1 MLRYIARRLFMMV
14 PLLIGISII
23 SFAVIHLA
31 PGNPVEVAAR
41 MNPRVSAEALANLRK
56 LYGLDK
62 PLYIQYA
69 QWVGRLARFD
79 FGKSFTDGRP
89 VVDKL
94 LERLPVTLTINAL
107 EIVVAFL
114 IAVPLGIMSAIKRN
128 TLPDKVTTVT
138 VFLGF
143 SMPGFWFAL
152 LLMILFGVQLG
163 WLPISGLRSLDSESW
178 GFFARL
184 ADYLR
189 HIVLIVFIG
198 AFGSLAGYSRYMRSS
213 MLEVI
218 GQDYIRTARAKGLK
232 ERDIIFR
239 HGLRNALMPIIT
251 IMGLSVPS
259 IIGGSVILESIFA
272 IPGMGQLFWQ
282 AVIARD
288 YPLIMGDLVFVSFLT
303 LLGNMLADVAYALAD
318 PRVRVG

>member
-1 MLRYIARRLFMMV
+1 MMV

-23 SFAVIHLA
+23 SFVVIHLA

-56 LYGLDK
+56 LYGLNK
-62 PLYIQYA
+62 PLYVQYA
-69 QWVGRLARFD
+69 SWVERLARFD

-89 VVDKL
+89 VIDKL
-94 LERLPVTLTINAL
+94 LERLPVTLTINVL
-107 EIVVAFL
+107 EIAVAFL

-128 TLPDKVTTVT
+128 TLPDKVTTVI

-198 AFGSLAGYSRYMRSS
+198 AFGSLAGFSRYMRSS

-232 ERDIIFR
+232 ERDVIYR
-239 HGLRNALMPIIT
+239 HALRNALMSIIT
-251 IMGLSVPS
+251 IIGLSVPA

-288 YPLIMGDLVFVSFLT
+288 YPLIMGDLIFVSFLT
-303 LLGNMLADVAYALAD
+303 LLGNMLADIAYALAD

>member
-62 PLYIQYA
+62 PLYVQYA

>member
-1 MLRYIARRLFMMV
+1 MMV
-14 PLLIGISII
+14 PLLFGISII
-23 SFAVIHLA
+23 TFAVIHLA
-31 PGNPVEVAAR
+31 PGNPVEVAAE
-41 MNPRVSAEALANLRK
+41 MNPRVSAEALANLRR

-62 PLYIQYA
+62 PLYVQYA
-69 QWVGRLARFD
+69 DWVARLARLD
-79 FGKSFTDGRP
+79 FGKSFIDGRP
-89 VVDKL
+89 VLDKL

-107 EIVVAFL
+107 EIIAAFL
-114 IAVPLGIMSAIKRN
+114 IAVPLGIMSALKRN
-128 TLPDKVTTVT
+128 TLADKVTTVT

-163 WLPISGLRSLDSESW
+163 WLPISGLRSLDSEHW

-198 AFGSLAGYSRYMRSS
+198 AFGSLAGFSRYMRSS

-218 GQDYIRTARAKGLK
+218 SQDYIRTARAKGLK
-232 ERDIIFR
+232 EHDVIYR
-239 HGLRNALMPIIT
+239 HALRNALMSIIT
-251 IMGLSVPS
+251 IMGLSVPA

-303 LLGNMLADVAYALAD
+303 LLGNMLADIAYAMAD

>member
-1 MLRYIARRLFMMV
+1 MFRYIVRRFFMMV
-14 PLLIGISII
+14 PLLFGISII
-23 SFAVIHLA
+23 TFAVIHLA
-31 PGNPVEVAAR
+31 PGNPVEVAAE
-41 MNPRVSAEALANLRK
+41 MNPRVSAEALANLRR

-62 PLYIQYA
+62 PLYVQYA
-69 QWVGRLARFD
+69 DWVARLARLD
-79 FGKSFTDGRP
+79 FGKSFIDGRP
-89 VVDKL
+89 VLDKL

-107 EIVVAFL
+107 EIIAAFL
-114 IAVPLGIMSAIKRN
+114 IAVPLGIMSALKRN
-128 TLPDKVTTVT
+128 TLADKVTTVT

-163 WLPISGLRSLDSESW
+163 WLPISGLRSLDSEHW

-198 AFGSLAGYSRYMRSS
+198 AFGSLAGFSRYMRSS

-218 GQDYIRTARAKGLK
+218 SQDYIRTARAKGLK
-232 ERDIIFR
+232 EHDVIYR
-239 HGLRNALMPIIT
+239 HALRNALMSIIT
-251 IMGLSVPS
+251 IMGLSVPA

>member
-1 MLRYIARRLFMMV
+1 MA
-14 PLLIGISII
+14 PLLVGISII
-23 SFAVIHLA
+23 TFAVIHLA
-31 PGNPVEVAAR
+31 PGNPVEVAAE
-41 MNPRVSAEALANLRK
+41 MNPRVSAEALANLRR

-62 PLYIQYA
+62 PLYVQYA
-69 QWVGRLARFD
+69 DWVERLARFD
-79 FGKSFTDGRP
+79 FGKSFIDGRP
-89 VVDKL
+89 VLDKL
-94 LERLPVTLTINAL
+94 LERLPVTLIINAL
-107 EIVVAFL
+107 EIIVAFF
-114 IAVPLGIMSAIKRN
+114 IAVPLGIMSALKRN

-178 GFFARL
+178 GLFARL

-218 GQDYIRTARAKGLK
+218 SQDYIRTARAKGLK
-232 ERDIIFR
+232 ERDVIYR
-239 HGLRNALMPIIT
+239 HALRNAMMPIIT

-303 LLGNMLADVAYALAD
+303 LLGNMLADIAYAMAD
-318 PRVRVG
+318 PRVRMG

>member
-1 MLRYIARRLFMMV
+1 MMV

-62 PLYIQYA
+62 PLYVQYA
-69 QWVGRLARFD
+69 QWVERLARLD

-107 EIVVAFL
+107 EIIVAFL

-178 GFFARL
+178 GIFARL

-218 GQDYIRTARAKGLK
+218 SQDYIRTARAKGLK
-232 ERDIIFR
+232 EHDVIYR